1 MKEEKN
7 RFDLEQEIMGV
18 WHIIDDLRVLL
29 DNFDTL
35 TEDKKLNILIGLVD
49 LYDMKFND
57 MFSTFETCIAKQE
70 FKSLDQRLSSY
81 EQFLNRE
88 YGEDIARKYGAQC

>member
-7 RFDLEQEIMGV
+7 RFDLEQEIMGA

-29 DNFDTL
+29 DNFDSL

-49 LYDMKFND
+49 LYDIKFND
-57 MFSTFETCIAKQE
+57 MFATFESCIAKKE

-81 EQFLNRE
+81 EEFLNRE